1 MTMNKFVGAVAAAG
15 IAFGLA
21 FSVNAGPTPEPQTSP
36 EQVKMCRDGITA
48 CQGGDRGAC
57 VVAVK
62 TCVGE
67 DRQTAMKAINEG

>member
-1 MTMNKFVGAVAAAG
+1 MTMNKFVGVVAAAG

-21 FSVNAGPTPEPQTSP
+21 FSANAGPTPEQQTSP
-36 EQVKMCRDGITA
+36 EQVKMCRDVITA

>member
-1 MTMNKFVGAVAAAG
+1 MNKFVGVVAAAG

-21 FSVNAGPTPEPQTSP
+21 FSANAGPTPEQQTSP
-36 EQVKMCRDGITA
+36 EHVRMCRDGITA

-67 DRQTAMKAINEG
+67 DRQTAMKASNEG